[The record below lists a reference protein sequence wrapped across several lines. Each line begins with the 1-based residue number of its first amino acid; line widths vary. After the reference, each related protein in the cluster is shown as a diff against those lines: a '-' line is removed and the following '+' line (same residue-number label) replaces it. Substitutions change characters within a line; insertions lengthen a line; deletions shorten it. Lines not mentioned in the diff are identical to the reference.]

1 MPSVQRA
8 HDTLKGKDV
17 VVLAIAIDGT
27 GGRAVKP
34 YLVEHGYTIPA
45 LLDPHM
51 ETARA
56 FGMRAVPTTYVINRA
71 GAIVAHGIGMV
82 DFESSDFVQ
91 YLEGLLAQPTG

>member
-1 MPSVQRA
+1 
-8 HDTLKGKDV
+8 
-17 VVLAIAIDGT
+17 
-27 GGRAVKP
+27 
-34 YLVEHGYTIPA
+34 
-45 LLDPHM
+45 M